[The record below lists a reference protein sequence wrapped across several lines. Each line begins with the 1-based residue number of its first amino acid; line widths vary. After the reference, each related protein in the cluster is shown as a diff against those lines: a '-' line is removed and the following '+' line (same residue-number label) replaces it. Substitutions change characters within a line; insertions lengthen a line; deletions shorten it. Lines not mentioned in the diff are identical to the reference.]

1 MLVTLCFAVL
11 SVCAC
16 GGNSDDSNAPAT
28 PVHNFN
34 SVLVAESESDFQ
46 LGGDFEHQ
54 LRESME
60 VWRLWW
66 PRPYAKFLVDYAKKE
81 SAAKARKA
89 ADAS

>member
-54 LRESME
+54 LRESRA
-60 VWRLWW
+60 VFAALV
-66 PRPYAKFLVDYAKKE
+66 AKTMRQVL
-81 SAAKARKA
+81 S
-89 ADAS
+89 

>member
-54 LRESME
+54 L
-60 VWRLWW
+60 
-66 PRPYAKFLVDYAKKE
+66 
-81 SAAKARKA
+81 
-89 ADAS
+89 